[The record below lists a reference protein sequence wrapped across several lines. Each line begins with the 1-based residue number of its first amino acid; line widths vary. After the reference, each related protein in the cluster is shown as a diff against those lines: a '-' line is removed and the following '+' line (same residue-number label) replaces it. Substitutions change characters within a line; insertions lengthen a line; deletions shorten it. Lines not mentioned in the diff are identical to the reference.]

1 MTHGDAGAPEAGG
14 SARDERI
21 RRRAVVR
28 GRVQGVWFRDSTR
41 TAAQRAR
48 VDGWVRNL
56 ADGGVEAVFEGTPT
70 AVAGVLE
77 FCREGPP
84 AAEVSDVAVF
94 DEAPE
99 YLRGFRIRRA

>member
-14 SARDERI
+14 SARDDRI

-41 TAAQRAR
+41 AAAERAG

-56 ADGGVEAVFEGTPT
+56 PDGGVEAVFEGTPA
-70 AVAGVLE
+70 AVASLLD

-84 AAEVSDVAVF
+84 SAEVSDVAVT

-99 YLRGFRIRRA
+99 GLRGFRIRRG